1 MKEGNEEKPKTK
13 EEHEELPETSKEEE
27 TKEATEETVEEV
39 ESEIEEET
47 AEETLEEPKEAEV
60 KAKEKTEET
69 VEAEKETLTT
79 EEEKEA
85 KPEKEEKREE
95 EEIVEERIYTIPL
108 SRAWI
113 APPRKRA
120 PRAIRIIKS
129 FVTKHMKLE
138 ARKEGEEEEEPKRL
152 ILDNKVNEAIWSRG
166 IEKPPRKIRIRA
178 AKDKEGNVTV
188 YLAEGD

>member
-1 MKEGNEEKPKTK
+1 LKEENHEEPKIK
-13 EEHEELPETSKEEE
+13 EEHEELPKASEE
-27 TKEATEETVEEV
+27 
-39 ESEIEEET
+39 
-47 AEETLEEPKEAEV
+47 
-60 KAKEKTEET
+60 EKTEET
-69 VEAEKETLTT
+69 TEETIEEVEDEIEEEIAEEKPEEPKGGEVEEEEKIEETVAA

-138 ARKEGEEEEEPKRL
+138 ARKEGEEEEEPKKL

>member
-1 MKEGNEEKPKTK
+1 LKEENDEKPKIK
-13 EEHEELPETSKEEE
+13 EEHEELPKDSEE
-27 TKEATEETVEEV
+27 
-39 ESEIEEET
+39 
-47 AEETLEEPKEAEV
+47 
-60 KAKEKTEET
+60 EKTEET
-69 VEAEKETLTT
+69 TEETIEEIEDEIEEEIAEEKPEEPKGGEVEEEEKIEETVAA

-138 ARKEGEEEEEPKRL
+138 ARKEGEEEEEPKKL

>member
-1 MKEGNEEKPKTK
+1 MKEENDEEPKIK
-13 EEHEELPETSKEEE
+13 EEHEELPKASEE
-27 TKEATEETVEEV
+27 
-39 ESEIEEET
+39 
-47 AEETLEEPKEAEV
+47 
-60 KAKEKTEET
+60 EKTEET
-69 VEAEKETLTT
+69 TEETIEEVEDEIEEEIAEEKPEEPKGGEVGEEEKIEETVAA

-138 ARKEGEEEEEPKRL
+138 ARKEGEEEEEPKKL